1 VLVDV
6 LTLSIELKRQSGA
19 LTHVCSC
26 RTKAQLQH
34 EQYVAKREA
43 EMLKKSGVKSHRE
56 RITEYNQKLSQ
67 MTEHND
73 IPKVGPG

>member
-1 VLVDV
+1 MVL
-6 LTLSIELKRQSGA
+6 I
-19 LTHVCSC
+19 C

-34 EQYVAKREA
+34 EEYVAKREA
-43 EMLKKSGVKSHRE
+43 DMLKKAGVKSHRQ
-56 RITEYNQKLSQ
+56 RITEYNEKLSQ

>member
-1 VLVDV
+1 ML
-6 LTLSIELKRQSGA
+6 
-19 LTHVCSC
+19 VCSVVWPYLFLAC

-34 EQYVAKREA
+34 DEFVAKREA
-43 EMLKKSGVKSHRE
+43 EMLKKAGVKSHRQ
-56 RITEYNQKLSQ
+56 RITEYNEKLSL